1 MKYTRLL
8 LLLILL
14 LPFMVH
20 AQKNELL
27 VGLSAGISLPFGE
40 FASSDY
46 TITSD
51 QNFENTGQFA
61 ELGTA
66 FDISANYRLG
76 YYLGFAGR
84 VMGGTNKVNTSE
96 YANALNS
103 VINENGYEVT
113 IASKGWGNFGLFA
126 GGYFVIPV
134 YDLYIDMRVMGGFIN
149 LFSPEIRYYFTKTVT
164 LEEKL
169 FVKEKYHAAAFA
181 YNLGLGLKYKFSSNK
196 FILFNSDFIG
206 ANIRKNDIMT
216 LNPITKEEELVNMDV
231 DYQVMTFTLGLGYI
245 F

>member
-1 MKYTRLL
+1 MKYSTLL
-8 LLLILL
+8 LLLTLL
-14 LPFMVH
+14 ASVVVK

-27 VGLSAGISLPFGE
+27 VGLSAGISLPIGE
-40 FASSDY
+40 FASSEY
-46 TITSD
+46 TINKD
-51 QNFENTGQFA
+51 HNFENTGQFA

-66 FDISANYRLG
+66 FDVSANYRLG

-96 YANALNS
+96 YSKALNS

-113 IASKGWGNFGLFA
+113 TASKGWGNFGLFA
-126 GGYFVIPV
+126 GGYFVVPI
-134 YDLYIDMRVMGGFIN
+134 YDLYIDMRIMGGFIN
-149 LFSPEIRYYFTKTVT
+149 LFSPEIRYYFTD
-164 LEEKL
+164 LETQDEEL
-169 FVKEKYHAAAFA
+169 FVKEKYNAATFA
-181 YNLGLGLKYKFSSNK
+181 YNFGIGLKYKFSSNK

-206 ANIRKNDIMT
+206 ANIRKNDIKT
-216 LNPITKEEELVNMDV
+216 LNPISKEEELVNMDV